1 MKKKTDWRAD
11 LKADPF
17 PWLLEEDDPAARLLT
32 HRYLLETP
40 RSSPEYRA
48 VAEAAHQSGPITA
61 LLDKMDPEGW
71 WEKPGTG
78 YSPKYSGTVWTLLA
92 LAQLGAD
99 AAYDPRLI
107 TAAMY
112 YLDQAFQP
120 GGQITAGSSAAWTAD
135 CLQGNMVASLL
146 RMGINDP
153 RLSAA
158 VDWMARTVTG
168 EGIAPVGDRSTKN
181 RYYAGGKCGPLFVCA
196 ANDKQPCA
204 WGAAKV
210 MSALAL
216 LPKTLI
222 TPAVRTAIDIGAEFL
237 LNADPMAAEWAHPYA
252 AKPSG
257 NWWKLGFPLF
267 YISNLLE
274 VADALVTLGYG
285 KDPRLQSTLAFIRSK
300 QTNTGAWLQEYS
312 YDGKM
317 LVNLGRNK
325 KPNKYV
331 TISAL
336 KVLKNVG

>member
-112 YLDQAFQP
+112 YLDQAFSQADRSRP
-120 GGQITAGSSAAWTAD
+120 AQAAWTAD
-135 CLQGNMVASLL
+135 CLEQHDCQPVAHVIS
-146 RMGINDP
+146 DP
-153 RLSAA
+153 RLSARWT
-158 VDWMARTVTG
+158 D
-168 EGIAPVGDRSTKN
+168 
-181 RYYAGGKCGPLFVCA
+181 
-196 ANDKQPCA
+196 
-204 WGAAKV
+204 
-210 MSALAL
+210 SAH
-216 LPKTLI
+216 
-222 TPAVRTAIDIGAEFL
+222 R
-237 LNADPMAAEWAHPYA
+237 H
-252 AKPSG
+252 
-257 NWWKLGFPLF
+257 
-267 YISNLLE
+267 
-274 VADALVTLGYG
+274 
-285 KDPRLQSTLAFIRSK
+285 R
-300 QTNTGAWLQEYS
+300 
-312 YDGKM
+312 
-317 LVNLGRNK
+317 
-325 KPNKYV
+325 
-331 TISAL
+331 
-336 KVLKNVG
+336 